1 MSKISKWFFM
11 LSKRL
16 YKKPSFVAL
25 LLLVPLMLFAFSFA
39 AKEEGGF
46 VRVVLA
52 KADNDEI
59 SEEIINE
66 LISEDSLIQFTK
78 ADSEEEAVEQV
89 KSGGADEAWVFKA
102 NLKDNLNK
110 FLKEDDSHAVSV
122 YTKEQNVT
130 VRLAR
135 EKLTSVL
142 YKHCAKSYYIDYV
155 RSRFSDLDNLSDEK
169 LSVYFEKASIDE
181 SLFVFKNPN
190 SNIDNL
196 KNTNYLT
203 VPIRGL
209 LAIFAVL
216 CGMAATMYFK
226 QDEIYGTFSFVK
238 NSRKWLMEYACV
250 ITAVINVAAVLLLS
264 LVISSL
270 SVNIFKEILIMLLYV
285 LCCAAFSVLLGTI
298 FKRLN
303 TYSAIIPLITVVFIG
318 VCPIFFD
325 FRNLYLLQMLFPP
338 TYYVNSIYD
347 GRYIAY
353 MAIYTAV
360 LVILNITLKNIKTII
375 AIKKAR

>member
-1 MSKISKWFFM
+1 
-11 LSKRL
+11 
-16 YKKPSFVAL
+16 
-25 LLLVPLMLFAFSFA
+25 
-39 AKEEGGF
+39 
-46 VRVVLA
+46 
-52 KADNDEI
+52 
-59 SEEIINE
+59 
-66 LISEDSLIQFTK
+66 
-78 ADSEEEAVEQV
+78 
-89 KSGGADEAWVFKA
+89 
-102 NLKDNLNK
+102 
-110 FLKEDDSHAVSV
+110 
-122 YTKEQNVT
+122 
-130 VRLAR
+130 
-135 EKLTSVL
+135 
-142 YKHCAKSYYIDYV
+142 
-155 RSRFSDLDNLSDEK
+155 
-169 LSVYFEKASIDE
+169 
-181 SLFVFKNPN
+181 
-190 SNIDNL
+190 
-196 KNTNYLT
+196 
-203 VPIRGL
+203 
-209 LAIFAVL
+209 
-216 CGMAATMYFK
+216 MAATMYFK

-285 LCCAAFSVLLGTI
+285 LCCAAFSILLGTI

-360 LVILNITLKNIKTII
+360 LVILNIALKNIKTII